1 MDVLTLPNNVAEFV
15 LLGLTQN
22 PHVQKILFIVFLFI
36 LLFTVQGNLLI
47 VITISLSPT
56 LSAPMYFFL
65 THLPFLD
72 AFFTCVSMPKLII
85 DLLHQRRTISR
96 GGCLTQLFVEHF
108 RGASEI
114 ILLIAMAYDRYAA
127 ICKPLHYTVIMRKG
141 LCQLLMVVAWIRG
154 ILPLS
159 RFSLWS
165 TWPSVVMCDFFSLM
179 ELACSDTY
187 RPGMVVATNSGGM
200 CVLIFSMLLVS
211 YIVILRSLKSHGS
224 EGRCKALS
232 TCGPHFTLVVCFFV
246 PCILIQLL
254 PVATYP
260 KDKWVAVFFAI
271 FTPMLNP
278 IIYTVRNAEVKMP
291 WGLCWR
297 R

>member
-1 MDVLTLPNNVAEFV
+1 MDVLTLPNNVTEFV

-22 PHVQKILFIVFLFI
+22 PHVQKILFIIFLFI

-65 THLPFLD
+65 TPFLD

-114 ILLIAMAYDRYAA
+114 ILLIAMAYDHYAA
-127 ICKPLHYTVIMRKG
+127 ICKPLYFTVIMRKG

-165 TWPSVVMCDFFSLM
+165 T
-179 ELACSDTY
+179 
-187 RPGMVVATNSGGM
+187 
-200 CVLIFSMLLVS
+200 
-211 YIVILRSLKSHGS
+211 
-224 EGRCKALS
+224 
-232 TCGPHFTLVVCFFV
+232 
-246 PCILIQLL
+246 
-254 PVATYP
+254 
-260 KDKWVAVFFAI
+260 
-271 FTPMLNP
+271 
-278 IIYTVRNAEVKMP
+278 
-291 WGLCWR
+291 
-297 R
+297 